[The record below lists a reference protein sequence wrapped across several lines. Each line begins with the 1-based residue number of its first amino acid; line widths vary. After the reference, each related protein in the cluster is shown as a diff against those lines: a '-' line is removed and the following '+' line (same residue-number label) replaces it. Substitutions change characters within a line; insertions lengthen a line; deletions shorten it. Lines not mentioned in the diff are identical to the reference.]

1 MPKLNLVEE
10 LREHAY
16 HLARGEIVD
25 VRGLEKV
32 IREAADI
39 LAKLPTTADGLVVTV
54 DDEVWHA
61 SDLRR
66 SYPVDCMDGAWQVY
80 VNLDGRGDKWHGVQV
95 WQCYSTAEAARA
107 AAEGKTEQ

>member
-1 MPKLNLVEE
+1 MTELNLVES

-39 LAKLPTTADGLVVTV
+39 LAKLPTTADGVVITPGMSLWQPDWCDPEEPPRLVDGVRMDTF
-54 DDEVWHA
+54 
-61 SDLRR
+61 
-66 SYPVDCMDGAWQVY
+66 PDCAAFED
-80 VNLDGRGDKWHGVQV
+80 
-95 WQCYSTAEAARA
+95 CYSTESAARA
-107 AAEGKTEQ
+107 AAEGKQDVDR